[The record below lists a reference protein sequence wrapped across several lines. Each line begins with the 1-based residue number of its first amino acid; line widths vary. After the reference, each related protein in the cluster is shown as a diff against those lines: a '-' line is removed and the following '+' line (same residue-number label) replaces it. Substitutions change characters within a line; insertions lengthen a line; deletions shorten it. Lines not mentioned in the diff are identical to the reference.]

1 MRVAELF
8 YDGKLGRVFND
19 EKDTNIDVYSLL
31 SKRVEFPLIGYV
43 EIPSNLN
50 INVISFNIPDGE
62 YDSKYLP
69 QLEEKKEKQ
78 IEKIK
83 NKRYNLETNEYIIV
97 NINDEDIKIST
108 SERSSLKLLIALSK
122 TITNPETVFKWKIS
136 DNEKIDLTR
145 DDILYIISKISD
157 YTENLFSKEYEL
169 ITKIKECS
177 TIEEVRSVLW
187 PEVE

>member
-19 EKDTNIDVYSLL
+19 ETDTNIDVYGLL
-31 SKRVEFPLIGYV
+31 SKKVEFPLIGYV
-43 EIPSNLN
+43 EIPSHLN
-50 INVISFNIPDGE
+50 INEITFNIPDGE
-62 YDSKYLP
+62 YDIKYLP
-69 QLEEKKEKQ
+69 QLDEIKEKQ

-83 NKRYNLETNEYIIV
+83 NKRYNLETNEYITV

-136 DNEKIDLTR
+136 DNENTDLTR
-145 DDILYIISKISD
+145 DEILYIISKISD
-157 YTENLFSKEYEL
+157 YTEKLFDIEYKL
-169 ITKIKECS
+169 INKIKECS
-177 TIEEVRSVLW
+177 TIEEVRSIIW